1 MYMKNIW
8 HRITDCYFVVVMLG
22 NLENIKP
29 VVVSELRKV
38 HVSSERDTSG
48 SECASP
54 PPHY

>member
-29 VVVSELRKV
+29 VVVSELCKV